1 MAELITAK
9 VNTATTGSAEAAPV
23 AVGMIDA
30 TKLLDQKPMARM
42 SFVSADFAIT
52 AEPVVEP
59 VTLQQAKDHLRVV
72 FDDEDDYISSL
83 IVAARQMAEGRTN
96 RTITQRIR
104 EQAFSHWCAMKLLKP
119 PFVSVESVS
128 YFDADGVE
136 QVLSPDN
143 YAVSTRREPASVSLA
158 GDARSSAPSL
168 ASQEEAVIVRYTAGY
183 PVGEVPAPIVQWM
196 LLQIGSMYEHR
207 ESVIAG
213 VSVTPLP
220 EMYERLF
227 LQPYMV
233 YE

>member
-1 MAELITAK
+1 MAVTSSVI
-9 VNTATTGSAEAAPV
+9 AEDSIEKN
-23 AVGMIDA
+23 GI
-30 TKLLDQKPMARM
+30 LE
-42 SFVSADFAIT
+42 VSAFAVDENGNEIIEPIT
-52 AEPVVEP
+52 LE
-59 VTLQQAKDHLRVV
+59 QAKAHLRVV

-128 YFDADGVE
+128 YIDPDGNE
-136 QVLSPDN
+136 QTLSEDD
-143 YAVSTRREPASVSLA
+143 YIVSTRREPASVAISI
-158 GDARSSAPSL
+158 SQPSL
-168 ASQEEAVIVRYTAGY
+168 ASQDEAVIVRYTAGY

-213 VSVTPLP
+213 VSVSPLP
-220 EMYERLF
+220 EMYERMF

>member
-1 MAELITAK
+1 MAVTSSVISEDSNAK
-9 VNTATTGSAEAAPV
+9 AEIIEAA
-23 AVGMIDA
+23 AFALDA
-30 TKLLDQKPMARM
+30 EGNE
-42 SFVSADFAIT
+42 II
-52 AEPVVEP
+52 EP

-104 EQAFSHWCAMKLLKP
+104 EQAFSRWCAMKLLKP

-128 YFDADGVE
+128 YFDVDGVE
-136 QVLSPDN
+136 QVLSPDS
-143 YAVSTRREPASVSLA
+143 YTVSTRREPASVYLS
-158 GDARSSAPSL
+158 GDAGSSAQSIASL
-168 ASQEEAVIVRYTAGY
+168 EEAVIVRYTAGY

>member
-1 MAELITAK
+1 MAVTSSVIAEDSIEKNGILEVSAFAVDENGNEIIEPIT
-9 VNTATTGSAEAAPV
+9 
-23 AVGMIDA
+23 
-30 TKLLDQKPMARM
+30 LDQ
-42 SFVSADFAIT
+42 
-52 AEPVVEP
+52 
-59 VTLQQAKDHLRVV
+59 AKAHLRVV

-104 EQAFSHWCAMKLLKP
+104 EQAFSHWCSMKLLKP
-119 PFVSVESVS
+119 PFVSLESVS
-128 YFDADGVE
+128 YIDPDGNE
-136 QVLSPDN
+136 QTLSEDD
-143 YAVSTRREPASVSLA
+143 YIVSMRREPASVAISI
-158 GDARSSAPSL
+158 SQPSL
-168 ASQEEAVIVRYTAGY
+168 ASQDEAVIVRYTAGY

-220 EMYERLF
+220 EMYERMF